1 MAAQMFGN
9 AGREHME
16 KYGTRPEHFAKIAL
30 KNHKHSVN
38 NPFVPEDKGKGEGN
52 NNTCVAVRLLH
63 PSSHLVLVFA
73 LGQALAIPRRIH
85 TRADY
90 GLLQGARTADQA
102 AVLPDVSSVVVDSNS
117 SCICIAI
124 SQFIPSAPKHP
135 ARTVVRLLFC
145 AARTLCASTSSR
157 VGGWMGEDGCR
168 PRLTIIIPDSA
179 TPFCRPLY
187 RQGH

>member
-52 NNTCVAVRLLH
+52 NNRCVAVRLLH

-102 AVLPDVSSVVVDSNS
+102 AVLPDVSSVVGFQLLLHLHCNLTVYPL
-117 SCICIAI
+117 C
-124 SQFIPSAPKHP
+124 SQ
-135 ARTVVRLLFC
+135 
-145 AARTLCASTSSR
+145 TSSSDGGAAAILCSEDFVR
-157 VGGWMGEDGCR
+157 KHKLQGGWMDGR
-168 PRLTIIIPDSA
+168 GWVSTSA
-179 TPFCRPLY
+179 RHHHP
-187 RQGH
+187 